1 MPVLDQAFKFS
12 QDLDGSKLE
21 RNPIHKE
28 SPLGPLSLLKGKWT
42 GRGFN
47 VIWRPDS
54 LAGQDRFLELNLTNE
69 TITFEEIPGAIP
81 NRGLLQPD
89 IDMFGLHY
97 LQQIS
102 DLNTKAGLHVEPGI
116 WASVPKTE
124 DPAEA
129 PSVVRMASIP
139 HGTTILAQGQSTL
152 VNGPPKIEPV
162 DITPFVIGSTPEKK
176 ISFPESNLSIPTNF
190 RTPPADMQGIT
201 QAMVDDPNSVLV
213 SAIKG
218 QHFKETVVLVV
229 SSSPTSPLTGG
240 GTANTA
246 FLAGSKDGPNAL
258 AAVVNAIFWIETVE
272 HPGQPDR
279 LQLQY
284 TQTVL
289 LNFKGLSWP
298 HITVATLHK
307 V

>member
-1 MPVLDQAFKFS
+1 MPVLDQTFKFS

-139 HGTTILAQGQSTL
+139 HGTTILAQGPFSSMDPPRSSPSTS
-152 VNGPPKIEPV
+152 P
-162 DITPFVIGSTPEKK
+162 
-176 ISFPESNLSIPTNF
+176 
-190 RTPPADMQGIT
+190 R
-201 QAMVDDPNSVLV
+201 
-213 SAIKG
+213 
-218 QHFKETVVLVV
+218 
-229 SSSPTSPLTGG
+229 SSSDLRRKRRSHFRSRTSRFPPTSGRHRPTCK
-240 GTANTA
+240 A
-246 FLAGSKDGPNAL
+246 SRRP
-258 AAVVNAIFWIETVE
+258 W
-272 HPGQPDR
+272 
-279 LQLQY
+279 
-284 TQTVL
+284 
-289 LNFKGLSWP
+289 
-298 HITVATLHK
+298 
-307 V
+307 